1 MSKIIQMEPKQESKE
16 EFFER
21 PFEEMED
28 GFYDER
34 GFYTTP
40 NGSFWDDDKVY
51 FNHLGFDKHGGSYDK
66 YGVYLPGPNW
76 NEEYNCY
83 DDELNKNQDTDKIY
97 SQVLDNLKE
106 ELVEDYAKNEKVL
119 KEEAKKKAG
128 DNDGDEDDEQ
138 DDLSEE
144 LTEEQ
149 MKEIF
154 DQAMKKE
161 NELKTEND
169 NQVKS
174 VTKISVGKSDIHQEV
189 KENTHENVV

>member
-1 MSKIIQMEPKQESKE
+1 MEPKQESKE

-83 DDELNKNQDTDKIY
+83 DDELDKNQDTDIIY

-161 NELKTEND
+161 NELKTEDD

>member
-1 MSKIIQMEPKQESKE
+1 MSKIIKMEPKQESKE

-51 FNHLGFDKHGGSYDK
+51 FNHLGFDKHGGTYDK

-83 DDELNKNQDTDKIY
+83 DDELDKNQDTDKIY

-128 DNDGDEDDEQ
+128 DNDGEEDDEQ

-161 NELKTEND
+161 NELKAEDD

>member
-1 MSKIIQMEPKQESKE
+1 MSKIIKMEPKQESKE

-51 FNHLGFDKHGGSYDK
+51 FNHLGFDKHGGTYDK

-83 DDELNKNQDTDKIY
+83 DDELDKNQDTDKIY

-119 KEEAKKKAG
+119 KEEAKKKSG
-128 DNDGDEDDEQ
+128 RQ
-138 DDLSEE
+138 RW
-144 LTEEQ
+144 
-149 MKEIF
+149 
-154 DQAMKKE
+154 
-161 NELKTEND
+161 
-169 NQVKS
+169 
-174 VTKISVGKSDIHQEV
+174 
-189 KENTHENVV
+189 

>member
-1 MSKIIQMEPKQESKE
+1 MEPKQESKE

-83 DDELNKNQDTDKIY
+83 DDELDKNQDTDIIY

-128 DNDGDEDDEQ
+128 DNDGDEDDDQ

-161 NELKTEND
+161 NELKTEDD

>member
-1 MSKIIQMEPKQESKE
+1 MEPKQESKE

-51 FNHLGFDKHGGSYDK
+51 FNHLGFDKHGGTYDK

-83 DDELNKNQDTDKIY
+83 DDELDKNQDTDKIY

-128 DNDGDEDDEQ
+128 DNDGEEDDDQ

-161 NELKTEND
+161 NELKAEDD

>member
-1 MSKIIQMEPKQESKE
+1 MEPKQESKE

-51 FNHLGFDKHGGSYDK
+51 FNHLGFDKHGGTYDK

-83 DDELNKNQDTDKIY
+83 DDELDKNQDTDKIY

-128 DNDGDEDDEQ
+128 DNDGEEDDEQ

-161 NELKTEND
+161 NELKAEDD

>member
-1 MSKIIQMEPKQESKE
+1 MEPKQESKE

-83 DDELNKNQDTDKIY
+83 DDELDKNQDTDIIY

-106 ELVEDYAKNEKVL
+106 ELVEDYAKNEKVV

>member
-1 MSKIIQMEPKQESKE
+1 MSKIIQMELKQESKE

>member
-1 MSKIIQMEPKQESKE
+1 MEPKQESKE

-51 FNHLGFDKHGGSYDK
+51 FNHLGFDKHGGTYDK

-83 DDELNKNQDTDKIY
+83 DDELDKNQDTDKIY

-128 DNDGDEDDEQ
+128 DNDGEEDDDQ

-161 NELKTEND
+161 NELKAEDD

-174 VTKISVGKSDIHQEV
+174 VTKISVGKSDIRQEV

>member
-1 MSKIIQMEPKQESKE
+1 MSKIIKMEPKQESKE

-51 FNHLGFDKHGGSYDK
+51 FNHLGFDKHGGTYDK

-83 DDELNKNQDTDKIY
+83 DDELDKNQDTDKIY

-161 NELKTEND
+161 NELKTEDD